1 MNLLCSQSF
10 HTKTCQFYTD
20 RLTPSSAIDEFRK
33 VLGSSKTI
41 IILSGAGLSAPS
53 GIVTYRGSGDKSL
66 WSNPNV
72 VKYSK
77 HTTFQED
84 PSGSWQFYHHR
95 RLQALNAKPNK
106 GHLALAALNVPS
118 VASRVIPSASLV
130 PLHVTQNL
138 DELTMRAL
146 KSLPESASEGEKR
159 LVPVHGSLF
168 RARCLSCKHEMQS
181 YEPYL
186 AASLK
191 KLGPDVVVD
200 IPVDRLPRCGG
211 DEWSGS
217 NRYGRCGG
225 LLRPD
230 VVWFGEVPPRMGEIA
245 REITGCD
252 LLIVVGT
259 SSIVQPAAGFAS
271 QVQGH
276 GGKVAVFNLE
286 RSNSDDK
293 ADFLFLGSCDATLPE
308 VLDVGSDIAAF
319 L

>member
-1 MNLLCSQSF
+1 MLICGRTSSSIQNIPHFKKIPADHGNFTTIDDCSELASFPHDRFDDLLR
-10 HTKTCQFYTD
+10 D
-20 RLTPSSAIDEFRK
+20 R
-33 VLGSSKTI
+33 
-41 IILSGAGLSAPS
+41 
-53 GIVTYRGSGDKSL
+53 
-66 WSNPNV
+66 
-72 VKYSK
+72 
-77 HTTFQED
+77 
-84 PSGSWQFYHHR
+84 
-95 RLQALNAKPNK
+95 ALNAKPNK

-259 SSIVQPAAGFAS
+259 SSIVGGAFRGVCECLTRNWSGSARSRFRIPGSRTWWKGRRLQP
-271 QVQGH
+271 
-276 GGKVAVFNLE
+276 
-286 RSNSDDK
+286 
-293 ADFLFLGSCDATLPE
+293 
-308 VLDVGSDIAAF
+308 
-319 L
+319 